1 MPDDPHDLQH
11 DIALLERAIECSA
24 ETVASGLFS
33 TAECQAIREDVAS
46 LRHDIAALN
55 RRLELVR

>member
-11 DIALLERAIECSA
+11 DIALLEHAIERCA
-24 ETVASGLFS
+24 ETLASAFFS
-33 TAECQAIREDVAS
+33 AAERQTIREGIVS
-46 LRHDIAALN
+46 LKHEIGVLN